1 MTKTLRITK
10 LTLILIGILTLNSC
24 WNNPSEH
31 HLIIGNYYV
40 GWNDMVSN
48 RAIVYK
54 HDSNSYDGIIS
65 SYVYAVG
72 HNSDFI
78 IAKQKHPYSDDLN
91 FTKYYYIVDMNKRL
105 GRDKDAIYGPMD
117 KIEFDKKSKQLNIS
131 ELEFDQIYK
140 ENPN

>member
-1 MTKTLRITK
+1 MIKTFRITK

-31 HLIIGNYYV
+31 DLITGNYYV

-54 HDSNSYDGIIS
+54 YDSNSYEGILS

-72 HNSDFI
+72 HNTDFI
-78 IAKQKHPYSDDLN
+78 IAKQKYPFSDDLSD
-91 FTKYYYIVDMNKRL
+91 TKYFIIDLNKRL
-105 GRDKDAIYGPMD
+105 GRDKDAIYGPMN
-117 KIEFDKKSKQLNIS
+117 KMEFDKKSKQLNIS
-131 ELEFDQIYK
+131 ELKFDQVYN
-140 ENPN
+140 ENP